1 MRQCKTDLDLANSL
15 GIRNLN
21 LYEIKIEYKS
31 IIIRYLLNN
40 PVNYMNKIMNN
51 DN

>member
-15 GIRNLN
+15 GIRSLN

-31 IIIRYLLNN
+31 IIIRYNR
-40 PVNYMNKIMNN
+40 VNYMNKIMYN
-51 DN
+51 DK